1 MGVHLDRPEPR
12 PQRLR
17 VHPQPASDASDR
29 HTLRAQPGRRATM
42 DLGSQVLN
50 AARQCGR
57 PPRWTSRCGS
67 RSRRRER
74 VELVYPGAV
83 TGSAIWD
90 LAAQRPHHAMD
101 RGRLRGHRQLT
112 FAVPHLDNRM
122 IIIRSGQTTPRRK
135 YSATRPTT
143 LTSWRRLPSRCRTA
157 CRFGIDSMTRWTT
170 RS

>member
-1 MGVHLDRPEPR
+1 
-12 PQRLR
+12 
-17 VHPQPASDASDR
+17 
-29 HTLRAQPGRRATM
+29 M

-90 LAAQRPHHAMD
+90 LAAQD
-101 RGRLRGHRQLT
+101 RTMLWTVVGSV
-112 FAVPHLDNRM
+112 A
-122 IIIRSGQTTPRRK
+122 IAS
-135 YSATRPTT
+135 S
-143 LTSWRRLPSRCRTA
+143 PSRYRT
-157 CRFGIDSMTRWTT
+157 WTT
-170 RS
+170 G